1 MTGGCK
7 FFDIWLGIISCDLP
21 MIYFDILWY
30 LLWYIMTGDYY
41 DILWYLLFL
50 LLFVSCKCCWPGVP
64 VGYLKHIETQIYG
77 WTNNVEF
84 EGCIAKQF
92 MVGRRDYFEGFRE
105 FPSKK
110 IISRLF
116 ESCILEIWNPEDDLD
131 NNCTL
136 QVPIITFL
144 VYTHTISYSH
154 QISIPAQIIVLSRTM
169 ITLW

>member
-1 MTGGCK
+1 MGELIMSNSRDALRSSSWSEDAT
-7 FFDIWLGIISCDLP
+7 
-21 MIYFDILWY
+21 ILK
-30 LLWYIMTGDYY
+30 
-41 DILWYLLFL
+41 
-50 LLFVSCKCCWPGVP
+50 VSGS
-64 VGYLKHIETQIYG
+64 
-77 WTNNVEF
+77 
-84 EGCIAKQF
+84 
-92 MVGRRDYFEGFRE
+92 
-105 FPSKK
+105 FPQK

-116 ESCILEIWNPEDDLD
+116 ESCIFEIWNPEDDLD